1 MTVEGTWRRSVSIGE
16 SLADAR
22 RQAGLTVTQV
32 SQQTRIRE
40 SIIRDIEQGDFATC
54 GGDFYARGHIRSIA
68 GAVGT
73 DPAPLISEYDHDH
86 GPFGPMRAAE
96 VFEPSRPIK
105 IRERRSPSLTMI
117 VVVVLLAIIG
127 FAAYRLVSSHDNKN
141 HNSAAGVAA
150 TTRTRTSTTPSPRPT
165 PSATASARPAVAPS
179 NVVIKVAAIEDCW
192 VQLTRNDGSQI
203 FMGVVPAG
211 SSMTWT
217 EAQAVNIRLGNPG
230 GIVLTVDGHRQPI
243 NTALPVTLSYS
254 PQGGAT
260 PDSSPGSSVGAQ
272 AG

>member
-1 MTVEGTWRRSVSIGE
+1 VSIGE

-40 SIIRDIEQGDFATC
+40 SIIRDIEQGDFSAC

-73 DPAPLISEYDHDH
+73 DPVPLISEYDADH
-86 GPFGPMRAAE
+86 GPLHPLRAAE

-105 IRERRSPSLTMI
+105 IRERRSPSMTMI

-127 FAAYRLVSSHDNKN
+127 FAAYRLVSSHGNK
-141 HNSAAGVAA
+141 SGQAAGTAA
-150 TTRTRTSTTPSPRPT
+150 TTSSQPSVRPT
-165 PSATASARPAVAPS
+165 PSASASPTPS
-179 NVVIKVAAIEDCW
+179 VTPSDVVIKVAAVEECW
-192 VQLTRNDGSQI
+192 VLLTRASDGSQI

-211 SSMTWT
+211 TSMTWT
-217 EAQAVNIRLGNPG
+217 ERQAVSIRLGNPG
-230 GIVLTVDGHRQPI
+230 GIVLTVDGQRQPI
-243 NTALPVTLSYS
+243 KTVLPVTLSYS
-254 PQGGAT
+254 PRGGST
-260 PDSSPGSSVGAQ
+260 PSAQPGSSSGVQQG
-272 AG
+272 